1 MRNVFLALFLM
12 PLFLAA
18 QDCKLNRDT
27 DPFTKEVKLST
38 GFLELDNALLT
49 IDADSREI
57 DLFFTLSG
65 ADKCFDNNSTASVFF
80 EGTKTKLSIRNG
92 GTMNCE
98 GFYHF
103 IYKNAASENTML
115 KKLLNQKMTHIIF
128 TGNNKKET
136 TLTFTPEDQE
146 LIMKFANCL
155 VKEAKLL
162 LK

>member
-1 MRNVFLALFLM
+1 MRIIFFLLFVLPLM
-12 PLFLAA
+12 AVG

-27 DPFTKEVKLST
+27 DSFTKEVRLST
-38 GFLELDNALLT
+38 GFLELDNASLT

-65 ADKCFDNNSTASVFF
+65 ADKCFDNNSTASVYF
-80 EGTKTKLSIRNG
+80 EGTKSKLNIRNG

-98 GFYHF
+98 GFFHF
-103 IYKNAASENTML
+103 IYKNAASDNSVL
-115 KKLLNQKMTHIIF
+115 KRLLAQKMTHIVF

-146 LIMKFANCL
+146 LILKFANCL
-155 VKEAKLL
+155 VKEAKTL